1 MSLRP
6 GIGLDRIRQ
15 IGRHLGQ
22 QRAYWEQLPG
32 WWKLGTSY
40 YPLDKTARKVLK
52 EAFEAAGGTVGA
64 VKSNLVFHSEAR
76 LTALCG
82 DILRPGKDCSDVSY
96 LRLEKRELER
106 GSPF

>member
-1 MSLRP
+1 MRP

-15 IGRHLGQ
+15 IGTWLGS
-22 QRAYWEQLPG
+22 QRAYWEALPG

-52 EAFEAAGGTVGA
+52 ASFEAAGGTVGA

-82 DILRPGKDCSDVSY
+82 DILAPGKHSRDVSY
-96 LRLEKRELER
+96 LRFNKRELER
-106 GSPF
+106 GSPL